1 MLYRDTFN
9 SYTLPSGIYMYG
21 FVAITFCC
29 FFYQFLNNVRK
40 IGYQLKIELL
50 RTHYCY
56 VKLVSREI
64 VVKSGYIFT
73 TGLQFVYQVIEKTCT
88 LTCMDMLSGNSF
100 AYVPENCTY
109 KKGQKYFC
117 YRQRSI
123 DILLHC
129 EKKKLDLLTQLSDTL
144 LRLSTCPS
152 ISLFFA
158 VAG

>member
-1 MLYRDTFN
+1 MASLQ
-9 SYTLPSGIYMYG
+9 SL
-21 FVAITFCC
+21 FCC

-40 IGYQLKIELL
+40 TSYQVKIELL

-64 VVKSGYIFT
+64 MVKSGYIFT

-109 KKGQKYFC
+109 KKDKSTFVIASG
-117 YRQRSI
+117 
-123 DILLHC
+123 LLISYC
-129 EKKKLDLLTQLSDTL
+129 IVKRKKIDLLTQLSDTL

>member
-1 MLYRDTFN
+1 MEVKIKYVEDTYSLKFN
-9 SYTLPSGIYMYG
+9 LMTLFSKLM
-21 FVAITFCC
+21 ITI
-29 FFYQFLNNVRK
+29 LIDHN
-40 IGYQLKIELL
+40 
-50 RTHYCY
+50 
-56 VKLVSREI
+56 
-64 VVKSGYIFT
+64 
-73 TGLQFVYQVIEKTCT
+73 
-88 LTCMDMLSGNSF
+88 
-100 AYVPENCTY
+100 
-109 KKGQKYFC
+109 C